1 MPMRPLVV
9 TSAMTSM
16 NGTFYPTGHVFAL
29 FKDEAA
35 ARQAMDALQ
44 TANHQGQV
52 AHADP
57 ARIFSQ
63 ITHSAEGEEEVL
75 PSPGADND
83 IVRRIKDLADRG
95 YHGVL
100 MELGDSDNIET
111 LQSVVDSCHAEAAF
125 YYRTLIIEELVE
137 QPKNLE
143 SRSVSGTHAP
153 GAHPTTSASENLP
166 PTEIRREDGTQQR

>member
-1 MPMRPLVV
+1 MRPLVV

-35 ARQAMDALQ
+35 ARRAMDALQ
-44 TANHQGQV
+44 AANHLGQV
-52 AHADP
+52 AYADP
-57 ARIFSQ
+57 ARISSQ
-63 ITHSAEGEEEVL
+63 IAHSSEGEEETL

-100 MELGDSDNIET
+100 MELGDNDNIET

-143 SRSVSGTHAP
+143 SQSVSGTHAP

>member
-1 MPMRPLVV
+1 MRPLVV
-9 TSAMTSM
+9 TSAITSM

-35 ARQAMDALQ
+35 ARRAMDALQ
-44 TANHQGQV
+44 AANHLGQV
-52 AHADP
+52 AYADP
-57 ARIFSQ
+57 ARISSQ
-63 ITHSAEGEEEVL
+63 IAHSSEGEEETL

-100 MELGDSDNIET
+100 MELGDNDSIET

-143 SRSVSGTHAP
+143 SQSVSGTHAP

>member
-1 MPMRPLVV
+1 MRPLVV
-9 TSAMTSM
+9 TSAITSM

-35 ARQAMDALQ
+35 ARRAMDALQ
-44 TANHQGQV
+44 AANHLGQV
-52 AHADP
+52 AYADP
-57 ARIFSQ
+57 ARISSQ
-63 ITHSAEGEEEVL
+63 IAHSSEGEEETL

-100 MELGDSDNIET
+100 MELGDNDNIET

-143 SRSVSGTHAP
+143 SQSVSGTHAP

>member
-35 ARQAMDALQ
+35 ARRAMDALQ
-44 TANHQGQV
+44 AANHLGQV
-52 AHADP
+52 AYADP
-57 ARIFSQ
+57 ARISSQ
-63 ITHSAEGEEEVL
+63 IAHSSEGEEETL

-100 MELGDSDNIET
+100 MELGDNDNIET

-143 SRSVSGTHAP
+143 SQSVSGTHAP